1 MDFQYIYRYIY
12 IAGVFGSSS
21 HVFFGVWFFYGFG
34 CDCGLWLKWQFGG
47 CVGGGLVAVV
57 VVVVDCVGGCGR
69 VGGGLICFFFLAVGY
84 GCHKEVVVGGVVD
97 VAH

>member
-1 MDFQYIYRYIY
+1 M
-12 IAGVFGSSS
+12 
-21 HVFFGVWFFYGFG
+21 
-34 CDCGLWLKWQFGG
+34 KWQFGG

-69 VGGGLICFFFLAVGY
+69 VGGGLICFFFFAVGY
-84 GCHKEVVVGGVVD
+84 GCHKEVVVSGVVD